1 MKCQFTTDSLKRNYI
16 DNHFKGTDVD
26 KLNTA
31 VVISGCWPGQGKG
44 YEIACNASLKFYTE
58 KYANVIYFGP
68 RDEVKNSAFINSF
81 SNVTFIDSNFDR
93 AAMALR
99 FLRSLLSSYPAI
111 CCRFIKSR
119 NYVLKEIER
128 LNASNF
134 DVIYEDIPTTYFME
148 YIRDRYPKARHI
160 VRSHNVVYKGFSG
173 MAMQGGYL
181 KKLAWSIELHKIL
194 KLEQKCF
201 EKSNLFITISN
212 DDATEY
218 RRLGINANLVLG
230 VFLPYNVL
238 PLSKKTPHNLIHIGT
253 ADLRKGNAIKLFL
266 DNVWSQLHEL
276 YPDLKFYLAGTGTE
290 KFNNPELGILGLGRI
305 RDEVELFTQGTIFIN
320 PQLEGSGVK
329 IKSLVALSY
338 NKCLVST
345 KIGVEGIDLVNG
357 NEAVICSD
365 FEQMLRELCILL
377 DSNGLIESIADN
389 GNKKYKNNYT
399 EDVFMSEA
407 YSVWSKL

>member
-1 MKCQFTTDSLKRNYI
+1 VN
-16 DNHFKGTDVD
+16 

-44 YEIACNASLKFYTE
+44 YEIACNASLKFYTK
-58 KYANVIYFGP
+58 KYSNVIYFGP
-68 RDEVKNSAFINSF
+68 RDEVKNSSFINDF
-81 SNVTFIDSNFDR
+81 PNVTFIDSNFDR

-99 FLRSLLSSYPAI
+99 FIRSLFTPYPAI

-119 NYVLKEIER
+119 NHVLKEIEL
-128 LNASNF
+128 LNISNF

-148 YIRDRYPKARHI
+148 YIRERYPKARHI

-173 MAMQGGYL
+173 MVKQGGYL
-181 KKLAWSIELHKIL
+181 KKIAWSIELHKIL
-194 KLEQKCF
+194 KQERKCF
-201 EKSNLFITISN
+201 KNSNLFITISK
-212 DDATEY
+212 DDVTEY
-218 RRLGINANLVLG
+218 RRLGINADLVLG
-230 VFLPYNVL
+230 VFLPYNAL
-238 PLSKKTPHNLIHIGT
+238 PFSKNTPHNLIHIGT
-253 ADLRKGNAIKLFL
+253 ADLRKGNALNLFL
-266 DNVWSQLHEL
+266 DNVWPQLHEL

-320 PQLEGSGVK
+320 PQLEGSGIK
-329 IKSLVALSY
+329 IKSLVALNY

-345 KIGVEGIDLVNG
+345 KIGVEGIDLDNG

-365 FEQMLRELCILL
+365 LEEMLRELCLLL

-389 GNKKYKNNYT
+389 GNNKYNNNYT
-399 EDVFMSEA
+399 EEAFMSEA
-407 YSVWSKL
+407 NCVWSKL

>member
-1 MKCQFTTDSLKRNYI
+1 MKYQFTTDLLKRNYT
-16 DNHFKGTDVD
+16 DNDFKGIDVD

-44 YEIACNASLKFYTE
+44 YEIACNASLKFYTK
-58 KYANVIYFGP
+58 KYLNVIYFGP
-68 RDEVKNSAFINSF
+68 RDEIKNPSFINNF
-81 SNVTFIDSNFDR
+81 PNVTFIDSNFDR
-93 AAMALR
+93 ASMPLR

-111 CCRFIKSR
+111 CCRFIKAR
-119 NYVLKEIER
+119 NYILKEIER
-128 LNASNF
+128 LNVSHF

-173 MAMQGGYL
+173 MAKQGGL
-181 KKLAWSIELHKIL
+181 IKRVAWSIELHKIL
-194 KLEQKCF
+194 KQERKCF
-201 EKSNLFITISN
+201 EKSNLFITIST
-212 DDATEY
+212 DDVTEY
-218 RRLGINANLVLG
+218 RRLGINADLVLG
-230 VFLPYNVL
+230 VFLPYNVWQI
-238 PLSKKTPHNLIHIGT
+238 PKNSPHNFIHIGT
-253 ADLRKGNAIKLFL
+253 ADLRKGNALKLFL

-290 KFNNPELGILGLGRI
+290 KFNNPEIGILGLGRI
-305 RDEVELFTQGTIFIN
+305 KDEVELFTQGAIFIN

-338 NKCLVST
+338 NKCLVT
-345 KIGVEGIDLVNG
+345 TTIGVEGIDLVNG
-357 NEAVICSD
+357 NEAVICGD
-365 FEQMLRELCILL
+365 FEKMLRELCLLL

-399 EDVFMSEA
+399 EEAFMSEA
-407 YSVWSKL
+407 YRVWSKL